1 MTGKMYSWYLFY
13 FQFMNSLPY
22 TFLWVSWKCFHT
34 VFLLS
39 KMHLQ
44 NLLLCFFHSFVTCSS
59 SVGFHR
65 FKNITLHLFI
75 LLKCVLWLTNS
86 ERDGNTRAP
95 DLPLEKPIC
104 KSGSNSYNWTW
115 NYLFQKLA
123 KERCTSVSKIG
134 KRKVYIKVVY
144 CHPAYLI
151 SIQNTSGKM
160 SGWLTHKL
168 DSRLTG
174 EISTASDIH
183 MTSS

>member
-115 NYLFQKLA
+115 NNSLA
-123 KERCTSVSKIG
+123 PNREKST
-134 KRKVYIKVVY
+134 
-144 CHPAYLI
+144 
-151 SIQNTSGKM
+151 
-160 SGWLTHKL
+160 
-168 DSRLTG
+168 SRLYIVTLLIQLLCRVHHEKCWAG
-174 EISTASDIH
+174 RSTSWNQDCQEKYK
-183 MTSS
+183 

>member
-115 NYLFQKLA
+115 NNSLA
-123 KERCTSVSKIG
+123 PNREKSTS
-134 KRKVYIKVVY
+134 RLYIVTL
-144 CHPAYLI
+144 LI
-151 SIQNTSGKM
+151 QLLCRVHHATNWA
-160 SGWLTHKL
+160 GWLRGWNQLCWKIYQQLHIRRYH
-168 DSRLTG
+168 SNGR
-174 EISTASDIH
+174 
-183 MTSS
+183 